1 MSDQTRLEER
11 FARAVE
17 YEKTGE
23 YMLALQEYLTLTKE
37 EAPLRQ
43 ALVNLGS
50 LYSRMGEPDNAMSC
64 YAKAVALEE
73 DYLAWFNIGSLHY
86 KRGDWKQAVIS
97 LEKSRKMNS
106 SFFLA
111 VLVMGL
117 AYSRLGNVRAAER
130 CFSDVLEV
138 QSRNEV
144 ALTAL
149 AILCFDNAKYNRAL
163 DLVDRLHEI
172 KPDNAGIRKLRSKI
186 LFSIGRSSESAE
198 MIKSFKDEDPGYRG
212 FDTFVQSVPVE
223 VYDDRFG
230 SIDEKIEKLEEK
242 MSGDEKPGD
251 MIALSLCYLFKGDP
265 DKAIDC
271 LFKAKEINS

>member
-1 MSDQTRLEER
+1 MSDQTMIDER

-64 YAKAVALEE
+64 YTRAVELEE

-86 KRGDWKQAVIS
+86 KRGDWKQSVIS
-97 LEKSRKMNS
+97 LEKSRRLNGA
-106 SFFLA
+106 FPLA

-117 AYSRLGNVRAAER
+117 AYSRMGNVRAAER
-130 CFSDVLEV
+130 CFSDVLEA
-138 QSRNEV
+138 QPGSEV

-149 AILCFDNAKYNRAL
+149 AILCFDNAKYNQAL
-163 DLVDRLHEI
+163 DLVDRLLQI
-172 KPDNAGIRKLRSKI
+172 KPENAGIRKLRSKI
-186 LFSIGRSSESAE
+186 LFSIGRSGESAE

-230 SIDEKIEKLEEK
+230 SIDDKIEKLEK
-242 MSGDEKPGD
+242 KVSGTEKPED
-251 MIALSLCYLFKGDP
+251 MIALSLCYLFKGDS
-265 DKAIDC
+265 DRAIDC
-271 LFKAKEINS
+271 LFRARDIG

>member
-1 MSDQTRLEER
+1 MSDQTMIDER

-50 LYSRMGEPDNAMSC
+50 LYSRMGEPENAMSC
-64 YAKAVALEE
+64 YTKAVALEE

-86 KRGDWKQAVIS
+86 KRGDWKQSVIS
-97 LEKSRKMNS
+97 LEKSRRLNGA
-106 SFFLA
+106 FPLA

-117 AYSRLGNVRAAER
+117 AYSRMGNVRAAER
-130 CFSDVLEV
+130 CFSDVLEA
-138 QSRNEV
+138 QPGSEV

-149 AILCFDNAKYNRAL
+149 AILCFDNAKYNQAL
-163 DLVDRLHEI
+163 DLVDRLLQI
-172 KPDNAGIRKLRSKI
+172 KPENAGIRKLRSKI
-186 LFSIGRSSESAE
+186 LFSIGRSGESAE

-230 SIDEKIEKLEEK
+230 SIDDKIEKLEK
-242 MSGDEKPGD
+242 KVSGTEKPED
-251 MIALSLCYLFKGDP
+251 MIALSLCYLFKGDS
-265 DKAIDC
+265 DRAIDC
-271 LFKAKEINS
+271 LFRARDIG

>member
-1 MSDQTRLEER
+1 MSDQTMIDER

-50 LYSRMGEPDNAMSC
+50 LYSRMGEPENAMSS
-64 YAKAVALEE
+64 YTKAVALEE

-86 KRGDWKQAVIS
+86 KRGDWKQSVIS
-97 LEKSRKMNS
+97 LEKSRRLNGA
-106 SFFLA
+106 FPLA

-117 AYSRLGNVRAAER
+117 AYSRMGNVRAAER
-130 CFSDVLEV
+130 CFSDVLEA
-138 QSRNEV
+138 QPGSEV

-149 AILCFDNAKYNRAL
+149 AILCFDNAKYNQAL
-163 DLVDRLHEI
+163 DLVDRLLQI
-172 KPDNAGIRKLRSKI
+172 KPENAGIRKLRSKI
-186 LFSIGRSSESAE
+186 LFSIGRSGESAE

-230 SIDEKIEKLEEK
+230 SIDDKIEKLEK
-242 MSGDEKPGD
+242 KVSGTEKPED
-251 MIALSLCYLFKGDP
+251 MIALSLCYLFKGDS
-265 DKAIDC
+265 DRAIDC
-271 LFKAKEINS
+271 LFRARDID

>member
-1 MSDQTRLEER
+1 MSGQNQLEAR

-50 LYSRMGEPDNAMSC
+50 LYSRMGDPDNAMSC
-64 YAKAVALEE
+64 YARAVELEE

-86 KRGDWKQAVIS
+86 KRSEWKQAVIS
-97 LEKSRKMNS
+97 LEKSRRLNGA
-106 SFFLA
+106 FPLA

-117 AYSRLGNVRAAER
+117 SYSRMGNVRAAER
-130 CFSDVLEV
+130 CFADVLEV
-138 QSRNEV
+138 QPRSEV

-149 AILCFDNAKYNRAL
+149 AILCFDNAKFNQAL
-163 DLVDRLHEI
+163 DLVDRLLEI
-172 KPDNAGIRKLRSKI
+172 KPDNAGIKKLRSKI

-223 VYDDRFG
+223 IYDDRFG
-230 SIDEKIEKLEEK
+230 SIDEKIEKLEVK
-242 MSGDEKPGD
+242 VSGNEKPED
-251 MIALSLCYLFKGDP
+251 MIALSLCYLLKGESDR
-265 DKAIDC
+265 AIDC
-271 LFKAKEINS
+271 LFRARDIG

>member
-1 MSDQTRLEER
+1 MSDQTMIDER

-50 LYSRMGEPDNAMSC
+50 LYSRMGEPENAMSC
-64 YAKAVALEE
+64 YTKAVALEE

-86 KRGDWKQAVIS
+86 KRGDWKQSVIS
-97 LEKSRKMNS
+97 LEKSRRLNGA
-106 SFFLA
+106 FPLA

-117 AYSRLGNVRAAER
+117 AYSRMGNVRAAER
-130 CFSDVLEV
+130 CFSDVLEA
-138 QSRNEV
+138 QPGSEV

-149 AILCFDNAKYNRAL
+149 AILCFDNAKYNQAL
-163 DLVDRLHEI
+163 DLVDRLLQI
-172 KPDNAGIRKLRSKI
+172 KPENAGIRKLRSKI
-186 LFSIGRSSESAE
+186 LFSVGRSGESAE

-230 SIDEKIEKLEEK
+230 SIDDKIEKLEK
-242 MSGDEKPGD
+242 KVSGTEKPED
-251 MIALSLCYLFKGDP
+251 MIALSLCYLFKGDS
-265 DKAIDC
+265 DRAIDC
-271 LFKAKEINS
+271 LFRARDIG